1 MALDPENAQALNDLG
16 VALEQQGD
24 FAKARE
30 MFDRALKL
38 KPGNL
43 YIQQNYDLFREA
55 MTSAIARRSQ
65 PRLRSGSG
73 PAAFSHSIASGSPRS
88 WRWGET
94 GCATVVEVPVET
106 PVQSKIDVSR
116 FRRVLVAGFVTDL
129 GENDVELGSET
140 SRLLQNQLRSN
151 SRLQVLEPD
160 HRPSR
165 NALEQ
170 AMEKLGEGG
179 KYNKQEKEQYKLE
192 TDRVLSDA
200 EYWRKVGEEFQN
212 PLIVTGRVGFRGA
225 EPVRVPVR
233 GARGARSRHQPAAPG
248 ARQSLPRAQGF
259 SLSAEFYF
267 IDGRTGQSLHKEKFT
282 EEVLYG
288 EEQKISPLS
297 SYFELMDRLIPNFWV
312 SSRPRRSAARGSS
325 SGSRKENL

>member
-1 MALDPENAQALNDLG
+1 M
-16 VALEQQGD
+16 
-24 FAKARE
+24 
-30 MFDRALKL
+30 
-38 KPGNL
+38 
-43 YIQQNYDLFREA
+43 
-55 MTSAIARRSQ
+55 
-65 PRLRSGSG
+65 
-73 PAAFSHSIASGSPRS
+73 
-88 WRWGET
+88 
-94 GCATVVEVPVET
+94 VEVPVET

-160 HRPSR
+160 HPPLQD
-165 NALEQ
+165 ALEQ
-170 AMEKLGEGG
+170 ALEKLGEGG
-179 KYNKQEKEQYKLE
+179 KYNKQEREQYKLE
-192 TDRVLSDA
+192 TDRVLGDA

-212 PLIVTGRVGFRGA
+212 PLIVTGRVGFEEQNRSGFQS
-225 EPVRVPVR
+225 EERVVRDPGTNRPRLVR
-233 GARGARSRHQPAAPG
+233 ANRYLERK
-248 ARQSLPRAQGF
+248 GF

-297 SYFELMDRLIPNFWV
+297 SYFELMDRLIPNFLGV
-312 SSRPRRSAARGSS
+312 ISPQKVRGT
-325 SGSRKENL
+325 RVLLR